1 LEAKLYSTTAL
12 IVIEGLFCMAAIGWI
27 SVHAK
32 MQSYAQRN
40 QQTWVRN

>member
-1 LEAKLYSTTAL
+1 M
-12 IVIEGLFCMAAIGWI
+12 IEGLFCMAAIGWI

-40 QQTWVRN
+40 TII